1 MWPIPNNGASV
12 VYKKILRP
20 FLLKNEEK
28 IDARLENV
36 TGKVN
41 KYVDDA
47 KREGEAK
54 IVHCLHFLHPLPL
67 GSEGPK

>member
-1 MWPIPNNGASV
+1 MWPIPNNGATV

-28 IDARLENV
+28 IDARLDKV

-47 KREGEAK
+47 KREGKE
-54 IVHCLHFLHPLPL
+54 ILSF
-67 GSEGPK
+67 